1 MTAST
6 TTTGRLAGKV
16 AIVTGGGS
24 GFGEGIVRKFAA
36 EGARVL
42 VADINEQAAQRVAA
56 ACGAAAVGLRVDVS
70 HAADVRRMMDAAE
83 QHFGAIHILIN
94 NAGVTHLPQPLQD
107 VSEDDFDRI
116 VAVNMKAIYLAMRE
130 VVPRLLANA
139 PGEKGVRGVVLNM
152 ASTAGVS
159 PRPRLA
165 WYNASKGWVITATRA
180 NAVELAPHGIRVV
193 ALNPVAGETPLLKSF
208 MGQDTPEMRAKFLST
223 IPIGRFSTPEDLAN
237 AACFLCSDEASMI
250 TGVCME
256 VDGGRCI

>member
-1 MTAST
+1 M
-6 TTTGRLAGKV
+6 RLHNKV
-16 AIVTGGGS
+16 AIVTGGAS
-24 GFGEGIVRKFAA
+24 GFGAGIVRKFVA

-42 VADINEQAAQRVAA
+42 VADLNLGLAEESVAA
-56 ACGAAAVGLRVDVS
+56 LGAHAPQARALQVDVS
-70 HAADVRRMMDAAE
+70 QAADVRRMADAAE
-83 QHFGAIHILIN
+83 AHFGPIDILVN
-94 NAGVTHLPQPLQD
+94 NAGVTHLPASLD
-107 VSEDDFDRI
+107 EVSEADFDRI

-130 VVPRLLANA
+130 IVPRFKAR
-139 PGEKGVRGVVLNM
+139 PSSGPQDIRGVVLNM

-159 PRPRLA
+159 PRPRLS

-180 NAVELAPHGIRVV
+180 TAVELAPQRIRVN

-208 MGQDTPEMRAKFLST
+208 MGEDTPEQRARFLAS
-223 IPIGRFSTPEDLAN
+223 IPIGRFSQPEDLGN